1 MHHVLSWAF
10 LLDLFFLF
18 VDLFIYLYHI
28 FFSLFMFLQLRDLIP
43 KKFYRKPPQ
52 LFICVTISL
61 RQLYKLRTLHLIW
74 KIANSVQCRILKFL
88 TKTETIEKT
97 VVLVPM
103 SALNKNFIVLNKKK
117 VKKHN
122 HNPQDIYIC
131 KFFSFSYIRPFC
143 SFVCVLL
150 RRYVLFPIPC

>member
-1 MHHVLSWAF
+1 MYYLH
-10 LLDLFFLF
+10 
-18 VDLFIYLYHI
+18 LFISY

-97 VVLVPM
+97 VFLLPM
-103 SALNKNFIVLNKKK
+103 SALNKNFIVLNKKR
-117 VKKHN
+117 KKHN